1 MSTPFEIRAATPDD
15 VPHLLALIRA
25 LADYE
30 RLTHLV
36 AADEAVLRAE
46 LFGERPVIEALIAW
60 ADGSPAGFAIHFQN
74 YSTFLGRRGLYL
86 EDLFVRPEH
95 RGKGYGKALL
105 VAVARIAHER
115 GAGRFEW
122 MALDWNTPAIDFYK
136 GLGAAEMGEWRL
148 FRVTGDALARLAA
161 AEDR

>member
-1 MSTPFEIRAATPDD
+1 VSAAVGIRPATRAD

-36 AADEAVLRAE
+36 TGDAASLERE
-46 LFGERPVIEALIAW
+46 LFCERPVIEALLAW
-60 ADGSPAGFAIHFQN
+60 NGDEPAGFALYFEN
-74 YSTFLGRRGLYL
+74 YSTFLGRRGVYL
-86 EDLFVRPEH
+86 EDLFVEPQH
-95 RGKGYGKALL
+95 RGRGFGKALL
-105 VAVARIAHER
+105 VAVARIALAR

-136 GLGAAEMGEWRL
+136 GLGASEMGEWRL
-148 FRVTGDALARLAA
+148 FRVTGEALAKLAGEA
-161 AEDR
+161 

>member
-1 MSTPFEIRAATPDD
+1 MSASFEIRAAAPDD

-30 RLTHLV
+30 RLAHLV

-46 LFGERPVIEALIAW
+46 LFGERPLIEALIAW
-60 ADGSPAGFAIHFQN
+60 ADGSPAGFALYFQN

-95 RGKGYGKALL
+95 RGKGCGKALL
-105 VAVARIAHER
+105 VAVARIAHAR

-161 AEDR
+161 TDDR